1 MKSLIIKYWDVEA
14 VNEALL
20 QNLYIIL
27 SIVISVAGIVYA
39 IMRLYVDRQI
49 RDLRFL
55 SYASFS
61 SIYAL
66 HSAFLELHDKI
77 RRGESLNVNN
87 VVSSVVA
94 SLGKAA
100 MGVIYEVGRRA
111 LHEDIIERYLQLPLK
126 EGESLD
132 TDGEARKRELLVKFK
147 ERRITYEE
155 ALELQA
161 LLEEQ
166 KRRHEEAGKH

>member
-1 MKSLIIKYWDVEA
+1 LIIEYWDIGA

-27 SIVISVAGIVYA
+27 SIVISIASIVLA
-39 IMRLYVDRQI
+39 IMKHYVDRQI
-49 RDLRFL
+49 HDLRLL

-66 HSAFLELHDKI
+66 HSAFLELYDKI
-77 RRGESLNVNN
+77 RRGESLNVND

-100 MGVIYEVGRRA
+100 MGVIYEVGRKLFMKILLR
-111 LHEDIIERYLQLPLK
+111 DIYDYLLKKVRIWIQMERL
-126 EGESLD
+126 GRES
-132 TDGEARKRELLVKFK
+132 F
-147 ERRITYEE
+147 
-155 ALELQA
+155 
-161 LLEEQ
+161 
-166 KRRHEEAGKH
+166 